1 MNREPI
7 EVKFNK
13 LPEHLK
19 REVIDFIEF
28 LAKRHQLSD
37 RSGNFNFT
45 WEGGLSELKDEYG
58 AVQLQHKAAEW
69 R

>member
-7 EVKFNK
+7 EVKFDK

-28 LAKRHQLSD
+28 LAKRHEVSG
-37 RSGNFNFT
+37 RSSSFNFA
-45 WEGGLSELKDEYG
+45 WEGGLSKLKGEYG
-58 AVQLQHKAAEW
+58 AVELQHKAAEW